1 MRGFRGAEPADG
13 RRSSTS
19 STGSRALG
27 DDLPAVAELDLNPVL
42 GFPDRAVAVD
52 ARVRISRPVL
62 QRREK
67 SW

>member
-1 MRGFRGAEPADG
+1 
-13 RRSSTS
+13 
-19 STGSRALG
+19 
-27 DDLPAVAELDLNPVL
+27 VL
-42 GFPDRAVAVD
+42 GFADRAVAVD

>member
-1 MRGFRGAEPADG
+1 MTDDTQDALAD
-13 RRSSTS
+13 
-19 STGSRALG
+19 ALA
-27 DDLPAVAELDLNPVL
+27 DEFAELRATV
-42 GFPDRAVAVD
+42 DRLASYEAIRQLVYRYAVAVD